1 MPGRISIPF
10 LTSRAS
16 LINNESSDTVHR
28 SSIISSSGG
37 PKTDRGVSR
46 RTTLPPRKIL
56 LGICCMNTKSQG
68 NPMKALIRRLE
79 ASGVFDINIFGD
91 DVILNKPIEE
101 WPKVE
106 CLIGFY
112 SNGFPLEKAI
122 DYVRLVKP
130 IEVNRLDKQPLLRNR
145 LLMYETLRAYEIP
158 CPDFMFIDH
167 DRMGHHVLEE
177 TDDFIVYDG
186 RKMMKP
192 FVEKPIDGDDH
203 NIWIYY
209 PLSVGGGCKK
219 LIRKTD
225 DKSSEFDPYC
235 NKIRRNG
242 QYLYEP
248 FLPTQGLDLKLYMV
262 FSNYSHA
269 EARKAPTV
277 DGRVMRS
284 KDGKEIRYPI
294 ALSEFEKVLGALVV
308 KAFGQNFCGFDVLRT
323 KGGSVVCDVNGWS
336 FVKGNQR
343 YYDDAAL
350 LLQRYFLDKMSVK
363 FPIVPIAADEQH
375 PHTEDELH
383 NTYYEHG
390 EYEEDQLNS
399 SSLRSVLV
407 VMRHG
412 DRRPKE
418 KLKFKT
424 TNPLLLEYFEGKPGN
439 SEILVKSPEDMV
451 VLSARVKKILS
462 ESNAASNSDE
472 YAKFDMLRM
481 VLELHES
488 FEGLTRKVQLKPVEW
503 SDSGSTT
510 PSKLLVVVKW
520 GGELTD
526 MGRAQAEDLG
536 RHLRQTLF
544 PVSSDDGADDSLL
557 RLHSSF
563 RHDFKIYSSIEGRCQ
578 TTAAAFTKGFLD
590 LEGDLTPILVSLV
603 CYDDFARELLDEPIP
618 KEDRDKVKR
627 RIEEMLHQDSASEE
641 ELVPKMVPT
650 EDQDGNG
657 GLLSAVRALL
667 KEGNPHQC
675 LIKIHE
681 ACNRFI
687 NELNFE
693 IKKIAE
699 ENPMVL
705 DAQLTVNPPRS
716 STAYQRVRTISGT
729 PSGGTEV
736 PFTGPGPRLQ
746 QRVEDLVVLRWV
758 QLRRIEHRWTKLVYG
773 FTTNTPGQYDTSKVT
788 DLWDCA
794 YYDIVHHN
802 EQLPQAALM
811 VLQRDLMRVLMPM
824 HAWVSTAEFG
834 ITATDKL
841 RIGVETTWR
850 LLQKVVNDVE
860 FMLVD
865 EGEPAKV
872 DPQLTLSTPP
882 AVEAQSLAASKSP
895 SKSPS
900 AVNLLVEDPARA
912 FARAGR
918 STSGTSGV
926 FESSVSERNNGGG
939 GSGLATPVATG
950 NTAPAGGRSKSSK
963 VPPQLRALLRQAMR
977 DGSDWHPQ
985 LHDTVAQITGMK
997 TSKAVRTRVYVTSA
1011 STMHSLLNVLAFGKD
1026 VSDED
1031 PIDRSS
1037 FAHVTDLHYLSHFVI
1052 RCFEEPATPGVDLGS
1067 SSDLPDDASPRDFL
1081 AARRSLARSISAN
1094 RMVASSSSSPMS
1106 KNNVR
1111 YTVEVLFSAGVMCK
1125 DQVEGCSI
1133 PGDSLR
1139 ENQLCVAPLESIC
1152 KQDVC
1157 SLEDFDA
1164 YLTEI
1169 LAEFGKLSQEETK
1182 HIADTYD
1189 SSAVPSPFNTAVN
1202 V

>member
-1 MPGRISIPF
+1 
-10 LTSRAS
+10 
-16 LINNESSDTVHR
+16 
-28 SSIISSSGG
+28 
-37 PKTDRGVSR
+37 
-46 RTTLPPRKIL
+46 
-56 LGICCMNTKSQG
+56 
-68 NPMKALIRRLE
+68 MKALIRRLE

-91 DVILNKPIEE
+91 DTILNKPIEE

-122 DYVRLVKP
+122 EYVRLVKP
-130 IEVNRLDKQPLLRNR
+130 IEINRLDKQPLLRNR

-167 DRMGHHVLEE
+167 ENMGSHHVLEE
-177 TDDFIVYDG
+177 TDDFIIYDG
-186 RKMMKP
+186 RKLTKP

-363 FPIVPIAADEQH
+363 FPIVPVASEDQTH
-375 PHTEDELH
+375 EDELH

-390 EYEEDQLNS
+390 EYEEDQLNR

-424 TNPLLLEYFEGKPGN
+424 NHPELLEYFSDKPATA
-439 SEILVKSPEDMV
+439 EILVKSPEDMIK
-451 VLSARVKKILS
+451 LSERVKKILC
-462 ESNAASNSDE
+462 ESSTPNGDE
-472 YAKFDMLRM
+472 FAKFDMLRM
-481 VLELHES
+481 VLEMHES
-488 FEGLTRKVQLKPVEW
+488 FEGLTRKVQLKPIEW
-503 SDSGSTT
+503 SDSGPPT
-510 PSKLLVVVKW
+510 KVLVVVKW

-526 MGRAQAEDLG
+526 MGRTQSEDLG

-627 RIEEMLHQDSASEE
+627 RIEEILHQNLTDESE
-641 ELVPKMVPT
+641 LIPSMVPT

-657 GLLSAVRALL
+657 GLLMAVRALL
-667 KEGNPHQC
+667 KEGDPHQC

-681 ACNRFI
+681 ACTRFI

-693 IKKIAE
+693 IKRIAD

-705 DAQLTVNPPRS
+705 DAQLTVNPRS

-850 LLQKVVNDVE
+850 LLQKMVNDVE

-865 EGEPAKV
+865 EVAE
-872 DPQLTLSTPP
+872 PQLSLSTPP
-882 AVEAQSLAASKSP
+882 APETGASKSP

-900 AVNLLVEDPARA
+900 TNNLVAEESARA
-912 FARAGR
+912 FSRAAR
-918 STSGTSGV
+918 STSGTSGI
-926 FESSVSERNNGGG
+926 FESSSGNLGA
-939 GSGLATPVATG
+939 GSGLATPVAT
-950 NTAPAGGRSKSSK
+950 APLAGPRSKSSK

-1011 STMHSLLNVLAFGKD
+1011 STMHSLLNVLAFGNN

-1031 PIDRSS
+1031 PIDRSR
-1037 FAHVTDLHYLSHFVI
+1037 FGNVTDLHYLSHFVI
-1052 RCFEEPATPGVDLGS
+1052 RCFEEPTTPAENQSDRKSSEEGS
-1067 SSDLPDDASPRDFL
+1067 PKDGL

-1094 RMVASSSSSPMS
+1094 RITASSSPISRQ
-1106 KNNVR
+1106 NVR

-1125 DQVEGCSI
+1125 DQVEGCWI

-1152 KQDVC
+1152 KLDVC

-1169 LAEFGKLSQEETK
+1169 LAEFGKLSQEETQ

-1189 SSAVPSPFNTAVN
+1189 SSAVPSPFNTAAN